1 MNKQVFDCKMCGQC
15 CTGEG
20 GIIVTYREIERI
32 CKYLSIE
39 ISDFLIKFTQKN
51 PRWKIL
57 FKHQNRWQLCFFL
70 TLTRD
75 VKFTW

>member
-39 ISDFLIKFTQKN
+39 ISDFLIKFTQKKPQMEN
-51 PRWKIL
+51 
-57 FKHQNRWQLCFFL
+57 
-70 TLTRD
+70 TL
-75 VKFTW
+75 